1 MANSSLLGGDHS
13 PQRPTSK
20 RTGALGPS
28 DSSDSG
34 SDIQGGADMNETLL
48 GSDTDAEGTGERGA
62 AGELAR
68 DSEATDITP
77 DRIGSMQPPNRRAR
91 QPGVEEPADPDP
103 RDPHEVDE
111 LAASIDRSEAVDTED
126 EIDWTESGEEGPE
139 SNRPLTD

>member
-1 MANSSLLGGDHS
+1 MANSTLLGGEHS

-48 GSDTDAEGTGERGA
+48 GSDTDTAGTGERGA

-68 DSEATDITP
+68 DTEALDITP
-77 DRIGSMQPPNRRAR
+77 DRIGSMQAPNQRAR
-91 QPGVEEPADPDP
+91 QAGVEEPADPELTDA
-103 RDPHEVDE
+103 RRVDD
-111 LAASIDRSEAVDTED
+111 LAESVDRTEGVDTED
-126 EIDWTESGEEGPE
+126 EIEDSEGLDK
-139 SNRPLTD
+139 PLTD